1 MSAPISSSR
10 ASRRTPGIGWS
21 RGRGSTRGKRTYTG
35 AVATASDSRAR
46 RRAQVELAIRV
57 LEPFLNVLLFVG
69 ERVSQVLE
77 RDDPDYVPARM
88 PGEGGSAPRG
98 LRERPRA
105 QG

>member
-1 MSAPISSSR
+1 
-10 ASRRTPGIGWS
+10 
-21 RGRGSTRGKRTYTG
+21 
-35 AVATASDSRAR
+35 VATVTDPRAR
-46 RRAQVELAIRV
+46 RKAQIELAIRA

-69 ERVSQVLE
+69 ERVSRVLE

-105 QG
+105 RG